1 MCIKPPF
8 AQQYRPTHANLWP
21 GVLLWMPMLLVAG
34 CAPVEQKVGDSAS
47 TRIHDPF
54 LRKHVKTTVRKGQ
67 LNPQLGLY
75 EIDATIEADSLDAD
89 RANSYRVFVRAVY
102 YQGQET
108 QPVDSSQWTELLLQP
123 GDPVAFSSA
132 SLTGAD
138 RCLLEVAYPE
148 EVGLK

>member
-1 MCIKPPF
+1 MHQAPLRTTIPANARKPL
-8 AQQYRPTHANLWP
+8 ARRPSVDANAAGHRLRPRRTKDRRFCKHANSRSVP
-21 GVLLWMPMLLVAG
+21 AQTRQDDRQEGPT
-34 CAPVEQKVGDSAS
+34 ESAA
-47 TRIHDPF
+47 R
-54 LRKHVKTTVRKGQ
+54 
-67 LNPQLGLY
+67 LY

-108 QPVDSSQWTELLLQP
+108 KPVDSSQWTELLLQP
-123 GDPVAFSSA
+123 GDPVPFSSA